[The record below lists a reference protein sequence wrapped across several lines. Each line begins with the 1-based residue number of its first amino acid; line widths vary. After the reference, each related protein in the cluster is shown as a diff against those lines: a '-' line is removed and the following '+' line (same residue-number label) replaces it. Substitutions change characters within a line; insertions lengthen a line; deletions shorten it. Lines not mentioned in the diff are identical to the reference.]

1 MSTEGHGLKMSFSSG
16 YFSID
21 SEPQTITGQ
30 NGDDPIREGPY
41 IIPAHASW
49 DGCWELATDLT
60 VSVQASREEVLA
72 NTHMTVQEYGVGSTL
87 DEAIQDLL
95 TSLSDYR
102 ESLEARE
109 KTLGKEALK
118 DLGQLRALIRR
129 IPDR

>member
-21 SEPQTITGQ
+21 SGPQTITGQ
-30 NGDDPIREGPY
+30 NGGEPVREGPY

-49 DGCWELATDLT
+49 DSCWELATDLT
-60 VSVQASREEVLA
+60 VIVRTSREEVLA

-109 KTLGKEALK
+109 KTLGKEALE
-118 DLGQLRALIRR
+118 DLKQLRALIRC